1 MRKTIAHSLLL
12 PLCSGVIKFDNPIDV
27 TDDEERVSDEAE
39 DDDAVGVFMVNIIN
53 LFYYLKIIM
62 NERQATLVPA
72 ASLEKNGKRR
82 DRKRREI
89 IFYSV
94 LIVSDRIPT

>member
-62 NERQATLVPA
+62 NEPIKLPA

-82 DRKRREI
+82 EI
-89 IFYSV
+89 ILYSV